1 MTVSGTKIVATKQ
14 NTTAT
19 SPSGSQTSFVKTAA
33 SQAQVIPL
41 NENVYYEFPQLAASA
56 INETNEMA
64 GEKSMEINLSLQTDF
79 ENVSP
84 VVDTERM
91 TVYAIAN
98 RVNKIDSSS
107 DVFPSDEY
115 VPSTEPDGDNN
126 EAVYCTKKATLAQ
139 AATSLKVFFAA
150 NRDNEAQIKVLY
162 KILRSDDAADFDEL
176 GWRFFND
183 GEAIPGLPDT
193 VTNPSLGRDDFQEY
207 LYTAGVTDD
216 GIGDPL
222 DPFIAFAIKIV
233 MQTSN
238 SAEPPRIKDF
248 RAMAL
253 AT

>member
-1 MTVSGTKIVATKQ
+1 MLHKIPFTEINKTHTALSNIGIDDYTITITTSAVIDGTGVTRAQNGETEVTATENILFDLAQYAISNMTVSGTSVVPKQ

-41 NENVYYEFPQLAASA
+41 NENVYYESPQLAASA

-107 DVFPSDEY
+107 DVFPSSEY

-126 EAVYCTKKATLAQ
+126 EAVYCKKQHLHNS
-139 AATSLKVFFAA
+139 TSLKVFF
-150 NRDNEAQIKVLY
+150 V
-162 KILRSDDAADFDEL
+162 
-176 GWRFFND
+176 
-183 GEAIPGLPDT
+183 
-193 VTNPSLGRDDFQEY
+193 
-207 LYTAGVTDD
+207 
-216 GIGDPL
+216 
-222 DPFIAFAIKIV
+222 
-233 MQTSN
+233 QT
-238 SAEPPRIKDF
+238 E
-248 RAMAL
+248 
-253 AT
+253 